1 MSFVAG
7 EKRKKRFKKSSIS
20 FSFSS
25 SDISIMGM
33 IYEPMASS
41 QAVVV
46 RLSRV
51 RRVFDSK
58 NFDGREGVASLRE

>member
-1 MSFVAG
+1 M
-7 EKRKKRFKKSSIS
+7 
-20 FSFSS
+20 
-25 SDISIMGM
+25 MGM

-51 RRVFDSK
+51 GRVFDSK